1 MKRLI
6 AVLGLSIAAL
16 LPGLAQAQI
25 GVIYACVTV
34 SNGGV
39 RIVSDPTSCKNGEQP
54 IAWNQVGPQGPAGP
68 QGPQG
73 VSGPANVVLRSFERT
88 VTLAPGENADI
99 ASLCLSGETA
109 VGGGPSATPAPPI
122 FVAWSTVV
130 FDGGPITGWQVQFQN
145 GGTATLTVTPRT
157 SALCAPGS
165 MTLG

>member
-6 AVLGLSIAAL
+6 AVLGLSIAAS
-16 LPGLAQAQI
+16 LPGLAHAQT
-25 GVIYACVTV
+25 GVIHACVTV

-39 RIVSDPTSCKNGEQP
+39 RIVPDATSCKNGEQP
-54 IAWNQVGPQGPAGP
+54 IAWNQSGPQGPGP
-68 QGPQG
+68 L
-73 VSGPANVVLRSFERT
+73 NVVLRSFERT

-109 VGGGPSATPAPPI
+109 VGGGPSAIPGPPI

-157 SALCAPGS
+157 SALCVPGS

>member
-1 MKRLI
+1 MKPLI

-16 LPGLAQAQI
+16 LPGLAQAQT
-25 GVIYACVTV
+25 GVIYACVTM

-39 RIVSDPTSCKNGEQP
+39 RIVSGPTSCKNGEQP
-54 IAWNQVGPQGPAGP
+54 IAWNQVGPQGPTGP

-73 VSGPANVVLRSFERT
+73 VSGPVNVVLRHSERT
-88 VTLAPGENADI
+88 VTLAPGESASI
-99 ASLCLSGETA
+99 VSLCLSGETA
-109 VGGGPSATPAPPI
+109 VSGGPTVIPAPPI

-130 FDGGPITGWQVQFQN
+130 FDGGPLTGWQALFQN
-145 GGTATLTVTPRT
+145 GGTQTLTVTPRT